1 MCEGRAMGVCMVLK
15 VKVASEART
24 CPPQA
29 ARRWRHGEVPE
40 YLRSYPIT

>member
-1 MCEGRAMGVCMVLK
+1 MWGGRAMGVCVVLK
-15 VKVASEART
+15 MKVASEART

-40 YLRSYPIT
+40 YIRSYPIT